1 MNMGRLLL
9 PFTHGVDMQALEFA
23 ISFAHS
29 RHATLIPLVLI
40 PVVQRQRTRGIRL
53 EMFQQ
58 AQDFLEAASFKAT
71 KYDVAIE
78 RVEVVTHNVVEQIG
92 QVLSSQKC
100 DGMLLFMREAKGV
113 LLQEQEIKALIEQ
126 RGPPCYLIHLP
137 SARRTQ
143 QAHNII
149 QRFWKWLSRRSIAF
163 KRTSHESQIQEPM
176 YLIDMDNDKTV
187 TQYEKEPIG

>member
-1 MNMGRLLL
+1 MDMGRLLL

-23 ISFAHS
+23 LSFAHS

-40 PVVQRQRTRGIRL
+40 PVVERQGSNGVRL

-71 KYDVAIE
+71 KYDVTIE
-78 RVEVVTHNVVEQIG
+78 RVEVITHNVVEQID

-113 LLQEQEIKALIEQ
+113 FLQEPEIKALIEQ

-137 SARRTQ
+137 SARRIQ
-143 QAHNII
+143 QTHNII
-149 QRFWKWLSRRSIAF
+149 QRFWEWLSKRSIAF

-176 YLIDMDNDKTV
+176 YLIDMDDNKTV
-187 TQYEKEPIG
+187 TQYEKEPIR

>member
-9 PFTHGVDMQALEFA
+9 PFTHGIDMQALEFA

-40 PVVQRQRTRGIRL
+40 PVVERQRTRGIRL

-78 RVEVVTHNVVEQIG
+78 QVEVITHNVVEQIG

-137 SARRTQ
+137 SAHQT
-143 QAHNII
+143 HNII
-149 QRFWKWLSRRSIAF
+149 QKFWEWLSKRSIAF